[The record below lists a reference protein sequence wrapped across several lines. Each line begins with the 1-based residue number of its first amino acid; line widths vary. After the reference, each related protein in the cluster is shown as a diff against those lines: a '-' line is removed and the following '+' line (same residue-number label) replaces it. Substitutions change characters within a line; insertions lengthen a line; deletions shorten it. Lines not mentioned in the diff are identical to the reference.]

1 MNSEAFRI
9 RAIEPADNPE
19 LGEVIREVLPGT
31 GAPLEGTAFADPS
44 LDAMYE
50 TYSEPRSRYWVVEG
64 QGRVWGG
71 GGIAPL
77 AGGDP
82 DTCELQKMYFREE
95 VRGLGLGQ
103 ALLQQALEA
112 ARELG
117 FRHCYIETMPYMKA
131 ALSLY
136 RRHGF
141 QMLEQP
147 MGCTGHTACQV
158 WMLKNLQ

>member
-9 RAIEPADNPE
+9 RDIEPEDNPA
-19 LGEVIREVLPGT
+19 LGAVIREVLPGT

-64 QGRVWGG
+64 RGRVWGG

-82 DTCELQKMYFREE
+82 DTCELQKMYFMEE
-95 VRGLGLGQ
+95 IRGRGLGQ
-103 ALLQQALEA
+103 ALLRKAL
-112 ARELG
+112 
-117 FRHCYIETMPYMKA
+117 
-131 ALSLY
+131 
-136 RRHGF
+136 
-141 QMLEQP
+141 
-147 MGCTGHTACQV
+147 
-158 WMLKNLQ
+158 